1 MQVLLTSSDA
11 VLANLPEA
19 LVTEARRLRRMFG
32 YPNDNRF
39 GFHRGR
45 WPLSGIGGRNVSLG
59 SDRVGNAGLHRTVF
73 GDKLTEA
80 DGKPLV
86 DTAAL
91 KAMLHLLC
99 VVQVFNYILTDSAWI
114 VLSGV

>member
-1 MQVLLTSSDA
+1 MLL
-11 VLANLPEA
+11 
-19 LVTEARRLRRMFG
+19 
-32 YPNDNRF
+32 
-39 GFHRGR
+39 
-45 WPLSGIGGRNVSLG
+45 GINVQN
-59 SDRVGNAGLHRTVF
+59 RVGNAGLHRTVF

-91 KAMLHLLC
+91 KAMLCLLR
-99 VVQVFNYILTDSAWI
+99 VVQVFNYILTDSSWI

>member
-19 LVTEARRLRRMFG
+19 LVTEAHRLRRRFR
-32 YPNDNRF
+32 YDPNDERF
-39 GFHRGR
+39 GPFHRGR
-45 WPLSGIGGRNVSLG
+45 RHLPGIGGRNVSLG
-59 SDRVGNAGLHRTVF
+59 SDRVGNAGSHRTVF

-91 KAMLHLLC
+91 KAMLRLLRL
-99 VVQVFNYILTDSAWI
+99 VQVFDYIHK
-114 VLSGV
+114 